1 MVKPR
6 LLLRLGSRL
15 KRLDPRSRAV
25 PESVPADRAWH
36 EMLQRLDAEEAERRV
51 DAAARQ
57 LDAALEP

>member
-15 KRLDPRSRAV
+15 QRLDPRSRAL
-25 PESVPADRAWH
+25 PKAVPADRAWH

-57 LDAALEP
+57 LDAALDQ